1 MTPNI
6 TLRSS
11 SGKPIAE
18 LPLSKFA
25 TPHTEKEFIH
35 IDRLPDGTWRL
46 LFNVRGPDGK
56 QINTATEEGVGLDL
70 STTIKL
76 LLEIEVPLHAV
87 DDADAGHH
95 RANADR

>member
-56 QINTATEEGVGLDL
+56 QIISRLVR
-70 STTIKL
+70 STCSTLMAI
-76 LLEIEVPLHAV
+76 PL
-87 DDADAGHH
+87 
-95 RANADR
+95 